1 MNLKKVIM
9 PLIAFVCGLAIIPN
23 VYAADEKVATN
34 ESTLNTAI
42 SELKSTGGTIKINDE
57 ITAEEIILIKDMEKP
72 IIIDLNGHKIDRTE
86 GNCVFNIENSTVT
99 FKDSTKTDG
108 TVEHKTG
115 SSIYASTNSV
125 VTIENG
131 NYVGGLVV
139 WGDKAK
145 LNIQGGTVTTDGFAV
160 SGNGAETTDSTIN
173 ISGGTLTSTGTAAI
187 YHPQTGNLTITG
199 GSITGLVGIV
209 ARQGNVK
216 IDGGQIKA
224 TGDASRTDRIG
235 DAKNADGSYVQLP
248 LGGAIVVDNT
258 ESAYE
263 GTAHVDVIKGNFET
277 TGTPITSFGNTA
289 TDVKVLGGNFN
300 QDVKTMFLGEGLTQ
314 DEDGNVVDPDTI
326 ASTQTPEK
334 QEPTKTDKADKNPA
348 TGDNILTF
356 VLLSF
361 VALSGALIT
370 AKVVKKA

>member
-1 MNLKKVIM
+1 MDLKKIIM

-23 VYAADEKVATN
+23 VYAADEKLATD
-34 ESTLNTAI
+34 EDTLNRVI
-42 SELKSTGGTIKINDE
+42 GELKTTGGTIKIDAE
-57 ITAEEIILIKDMEKP
+57 ITAEEIVLIKDMEQP

-86 GNCVFNIENSTVT
+86 GNCVFNIENSNVT

-108 TVEHKTG
+108 TVEHQTG
-115 SSIYASTNSV
+115 SSIYANSKSV

-145 LNIQGGTVTTDGFAV
+145 LEIQGGTITTEGFAV
-160 SGNGAETTDSTIN
+160 SGNGAETTDSTIT
-173 ISGGTLTSTGTAAI
+173 ISGGELKSTGTAAI
-187 YHPQTGNLTITG
+187 YQPQTGNLTITG

-216 IDGGQIKA
+216 IDGGKITA

-235 DAKNADGSYVQLP
+235 DAKNAEGGYVQLP
-248 LGGAIVVDNT
+248 LGGAVVVDNT
-258 ESAYE
+258 ESAYK
-263 GTAHVDVIKGNFET
+263 GTAHVDIVKGNFET

-289 TDVKVLGGNFN
+289 SDVKVLGGNFN
-300 QDVKTMFLGEGLTQ
+300 QDVKPMFLGEGLTQ
-314 DEDGNVVDPDTI
+314 DKDGNVVDPDEVT
-326 ASTQTPEK
+326 SQPTPEK
-334 QEPTKTDKADKNPA
+334 QEPAKTDKADKNPA

-370 AKVVKKA
+370 SKVVKKS